1 MRRVVVQSTLFAV
14 LSIGLIQL
22 TMSTSL
28 TLNPGALERFKQRI
42 NYPAIVQPITDD
54 AKVIMDWPQLFK
66 AIQLPDGAIWKSYV
80 NSSGIRGAKQGAISG
95 RLEHGEKT
103 VRIIVDVYTHTSNPQ
118 VIEQAMLQS
127 SLTSMPDI
135 ALDYDQHGPG
145 DFYLYYPHDTDSLGD
160 DSATC
165 VYQNVIL
172 NISQSGGEIDVRP
185 IAAQL
190 VNLMSKAVVLTETVP
205 NIAHTLVFSAQ
216 KIRAEEIFWVEIAF
230 PAPATSQDYQIQLQ
244 TTPLPDG
251 LEYIDLNAGKY
262 YLKANKP
269 GVYQFQI
276 WLMDK
281 RTLLTTP
288 AEIMLNITDG

>member
-1 MRRVVVQSTLFAV
+1 MRRFVVQNTLFAV
-14 LSIGLIQL
+14 LSIGLIEL
-22 TMSTSL
+22 AMSTNL
-28 TLNPGALERFKQRI
+28 TPNPGALERFKQRI

-66 AIQLPDGAIWKSYV
+66 AIQLPDGVTWKSYV
-80 NSSGIRGAKQGAISG
+80 NSSGIQNARQGSISDFF
-95 RLEHGEKT
+95 EHGEET
-103 VRIIVDVYTHTSNPQ
+103 IHITVDVYTHTSNPQ

-127 SLTSMPDI
+127 SFTSMPDI
-135 ALDYDQHGPG
+135 VAEYDQHGPG
-145 DFYLYYPHDTDSLGD
+145 DFYLNYPHITDNLGD
-160 DSATC
+160 HSAIG

-172 NISQSGGEIDVRP
+172 NISPSEGEVDVRP

-190 VNLMSKAVVLTETVP
+190 VNLMSQAVVPTETVP
-205 NIAHTLVFSAQ
+205 NIAHTLVFSAP
-216 KIRAEEIFWVEIAF
+216 KIRAGETFWVEIAF
-230 PAPATSQDYQIQLQ
+230 PAPATPQDYQIQLQ
-244 TTPLPDG
+244 TTPLPEG
-251 LEYIDLNAGKY
+251 LEYVDSNNGKY

>member
-1 MRRVVVQSTLFAV
+1 MRRIVVQNTLFAV

-22 TMSTSL
+22 AMSTSL

-54 AKVIMDWPQLFK
+54 AKVIIDWPQLFK

-80 NSSGIRGAKQGAISG
+80 NSSGIQNAKQGSISDFF
-95 RLEHGEKT
+95 EHDEKT
-103 VRIIVDVYTHTSNPQ
+103 IHITVDVYTHTSNSQ

-127 SLTSMPDI
+127 SFTSMPDI

-145 DFYLYYPHDTDSLGD
+145 DFYLYRTYTTDHLGD
-160 DSATC
+160 RRAIG

-172 NISQSGGEIDVRP
+172 NISQSGGEVDVRP

-190 VNLMSKAVVLTETVP
+190 VNLMSQAVVPTANVP

-216 KIRAEEIFWVEIAF
+216 KIRPGETFWVEIAF
-230 PAPATSQDYQIQLQ
+230 PAPATSQDYQIKLQ

-288 AEIMLNITDG
+288 AEIMLNITDE

>member
-1 MRRVVVQSTLFAV
+1 
-14 LSIGLIQL
+14 
-22 TMSTSL
+22 MSTNL
-28 TLNPGALERFKQRI
+28 TPNPGALERFKQRI
-42 NYPAIVQPITDD
+42 NYPAIVQSITDD
-54 AKVIMDWPQLFK
+54 AKVVMDWPQLFK
-66 AIQLPDGAIWKSYV
+66 AIQLPDGVTWKSYV
-80 NSSGIRGAKQGAISG
+80 NSSGIQDARQGAISG

-118 VIEQAMLQS
+118 VIEQAMLKS
-127 SLTSMPDI
+127 SFTSMFDI
-135 ALDYDQHGPG
+135 VAEYDQHGPG
-145 DFYLYYPHDTDSLGD
+145 DFYLNYPHITDNLGD
-160 DSATC
+160 HSAIG
-165 VYQNVIL
+165 VYKNVIVD
-172 NISQSGGEIDVRP
+172 ITETDDETDVRP
-185 IAAQL
+185 IAVQL
-190 VNLMSKAVVLTETVP
+190 VNLMSQAVVPTETVP
-205 NIAHTLVFSAQ
+205 NIAYTPLFSAQ
-216 KIRAEEIFWVEIAF
+216 KIRPGETFWVEIAF
-230 PAPATSQDYQIQLQ
+230 PAPATSQDYQIKLQ

>member
-1 MRRVVVQSTLFAV
+1 
-14 LSIGLIQL
+14 
-22 TMSTSL
+22 MSTNL
-28 TLNPGALERFKQRI
+28 TPNPGALERFKQRI

-54 AKVIMDWPQLFK
+54 AKVVIDWPQLFQ
-66 AIQLPDGAIWKSYV
+66 AMPFPDGTIWKSYV
-80 NSSGIRGAKQGAISG
+80 NSSGIQNARQGGISG
-95 RLEHGEKT
+95 YVEHGEET
-103 VRIIVDVYTHTSNPQ
+103 LRITVDVYTHTSNSQ

-127 SLTSMPDI
+127 SFTSMLDI

-145 DFYLYYPHDTDSLGD
+145 DFYLYRTYTTDHLGD
-160 DSATC
+160 RRAIC

-190 VNLMSKAVVLTETVP
+190 VNLMSQAVVPTETVP
-205 NIAHTLVFSAQ
+205 NIAYTPLFSAQ
-216 KIRAEEIFWVEIAF
+216 KIRPGETFWVEIAF
-230 PAPATSQDYQIQLQ
+230 PAPATPQDYQIQLQ

-288 AEIMLNITDG
+288 AEIMLSITDE